1 MPKPVLAPSR
11 KRLSLSRRLLV
22 WIAGLFVTLVV
33 LTTSIQ
39 LSLEYSLEEES
50 GARDI
55 AFTLASSRDVLANA
69 LWSFDPVQIE
79 ASADLLYEHPL
90 ITAVFIES
98 EDIALNEWR
107 GPHNTWP
114 SPSQRFELNDYPDIH
129 IESIGNLINK
139 RLRFTLDI
147 VFPANGVQYPV
158 GRVEV
163 YSDVGVILG
172 KSWRNLT
179 FTAISAVLLCVILVL
194 VTAVSVRR
202 LVENRLQAM
211 QDVIATIEPEDDVFR
226 AQLLPAWLTREG
238 DEIGL
243 LAVTLNRLQVQLADR
258 SLRIKQ
264 HQQNLEQ
271 QIQQRTQQLEDTL
284 TQLRISNA
292 HKNEFLANMSHEIR
306 TPMNGIIGMAEL
318 MQDSELSATQHDY
331 LATILN
337 SAQALTTILN
347 DILDLSKIEA
357 GKLEL
362 EIIDFDLPDLVDET
376 LALFIKPAEDKGL
389 ALTVT
394 LDPDLPRRVNGDPN
408 RLRQLLLNLLGNA
421 LKFTDQGQIEV
432 RVRCTDRPNQMHFEV
447 SDTGIGISPD
457 QQSALFDA
465 FFQAHSQGHYG
476 GTGLGLAICQRLVEL
491 MNGRI
496 GFTSQPG
503 QGSTFWFDIELSQY
517 QGAPVQA
524 SAQHQEAP
532 QRPLRPA
539 HLLLVE
545 DNVVNQRVAEG
556 MLHYLGMSVVLA
568 ENGAEA
574 LARLQTEAF
583 DLVLMDCE
591 MPVMDGYEASRRI
604 RALDDEALRRV
615 PIIGLSAHAMMDHQR
630 EALQAGMDG
639 YLTKPLRRQ
648 ALAAMLARWL
658 PADQSG

>member
-1 MPKPVLAPSR
+1 MPKSPLAPSR
-11 KRLSLSRRLLV
+11 KRLPLSRRLLV
-22 WIAGLFVTLVV
+22 WIAGLFVTLVFI
-33 LTTSIQ
+33 TTGLQ

-50 GARDI
+50 GARQI
-55 AFTLASSRDVLANA
+55 AYTLEGSRDVLANA
-69 LWSFDPVQIE
+69 LWSFDPIQIR

-98 EDIALNEWR
+98 EDIALNEAR
-107 GPHNTWP
+107 GQP
-114 SPSQRFELNDYPDIH
+114 ELWSGSSRAFPLDDYPNIH
-129 IESIGNLINK
+129 IISDGKLFNK
-139 RLRFTLDI
+139 QLRFSIDI
-147 VFPANGVQYPV
+147 LYRANGFDYPV
-158 GRVEV
+158 GRVV
-163 YSDVGVILG
+163 AYSDVGTIIG
-172 KSWRNLT
+172 ESWRNLT
-179 FTAISAVLLCVILVL
+179 FTAVSALLLCIILVV

-202 LVENRLQAM
+202 LVERRLQSM
-211 QDVIATIEPEDDVFR
+211 QDILATIEPEDDVFR
-226 AQLLPAWLTREG
+226 AQLLPEWLTREG

-243 LAVTLNRLQVQLADR
+243 LAERLNRLQVQLADR

-271 QIQQRTQQLEDTL
+271 QIQQRTHELEETL
-284 TQLRISNA
+284 AQLRISNA

-318 MQDSELSATQHDY
+318 LQDSTLNPTQHDY

-362 EIIDFDLPDLVDET
+362 EVVDFDLPDLIDET

-389 ALTVT
+389 ALIVD
-394 LDPDLPRRVNGDPN
+394 LDNGLPTRVNGDPN

-421 LKFTDQGQIEV
+421 LKFTDQGHIRVHVGCTERPQEV
-432 RVRCTDRPNQMHFEV
+432 RFEV
-447 SDTGIGISPD
+447 SDTGIGIDPD
-457 QQSALFDA
+457 RQSALFDA
-465 FFQAHSQGHYG
+465 FFQAHSQGRYG
-476 GTGLGLAICQRLVEL
+476 GTGLGLAICQRLVDL

-496 GFTSQPG
+496 GFSSQLG
-503 QGSTFWFDIELSQY
+503 QGSTFWFELPLSEHL
-517 QGAPVQA
+517 GAVGVAHRPT
-524 SAQHQEAP
+524 QESL

-556 MLHYLGMSVVLA
+556 MLHHLGMTVEHAS
-568 ENGAEA
+568 NGEQA
-574 LARLQTEAF
+574 LEQLQAGHF

-591 MPVMDGYEASRRI
+591 MPIMDGYEASRRI
-604 RALDDEALRRV
+604 RALDDEQRRNT
-615 PIIGLSAHAMMDHQR
+615 PIIALSAHAMMDHQR
-630 EALQAGMDG
+630 LALQAGMDA

>member
-1 MPKPVLAPSR
+1 M
-11 KRLSLSRRLLV
+11 V

-33 LTTSIQ
+33 ITTTIQ
-39 LSLEYSLEEES
+39 LSLEYSEEEES
-50 GARDI
+50 GAREI

-69 LWSFDPVQIE
+69 LWSFDPIQIQ
-79 ASADLLYEHPL
+79 ASADLLYEHAL
-90 ITAVFIES
+90 ITAVYIIS
-98 EDIALNEWR
+98 EDISLNEWR
-107 GPHNTWP
+107 GPSRTWP
-114 SPSQRFELNDYPDIH
+114 GVSQHFELPGYPDIH
-129 IESIGNLINK
+129 VESIGNLFNK

-147 VFPANGVQYPV
+147 VFPANGVEYSV
-158 GRVEV
+158 GRAVV
-163 YSDVGVILG
+163 YSDAGIILG
-172 KSWRNLT
+172 ESLNNLVFT
-179 FTAISAVLLCVILVL
+179 VLSSILLCFILILVTAIS
-194 VTAVSVRR
+194 VRY
-202 LVENRLQAM
+202 LVENRLRAM

-226 AQLLPAWLTREG
+226 AQLLPGWLAREE

-243 LAVTLNRLQVQLADR
+243 LAVTLNRLQIQLADR

-264 HQQNLEQ
+264 HQQNLEL
-271 QIQQRTQQLEDTL
+271 QIQQRTQELEDTL

-318 MQDSELSATQHDY
+318 MQDSELNPTQHDY

-376 LALFIKPAEDKGL
+376 LALFIKPAEDKGI
-389 ALTVT
+389 ALTVS

-421 LKFTDQGQIEV
+421 LKFTDHGQIEV
-432 RVRCTDRPNQMHFEV
+432 RVRSTDRADQMHFEIR
-447 SDTGIGISPD
+447 DTGIGIRQD
-457 QQSALFDA
+457 RQNALFDA
-465 FFQAHSQGHYG
+465 FFQAHSQGRYG

-491 MNGRI
+491 MNGQI
-496 GFTSQPG
+496 GFTSQVG
-503 QGSTFWFDIELSQY
+503 QGSTFWFEIELSQH
-517 QGAPVQA
+517 QGEV
-524 SAQHQEAP
+524 AQPSSLPHPETP

-556 MLHYLGMSVVLA
+556 MLHSLGMSVVLA
-568 ENGAEA
+568 VNGEQA
-574 LARLQTEAF
+574 LNRLQSEPF

-604 RALDDEALRRV
+604 RALEDDVLRQI

-630 EALQAGMDG
+630 EALEAGMDG

-658 PADQSG
+658 PSDQSG

>member
-22 WIAGLFVTLVV
+22 WIAGLFVTLVIITIT
-33 LTTSIQ
+33 LQ

-50 GARDI
+50 GARQI
-55 AFTLASSRDVLANA
+55 AYTLSSSSDVLANA
-69 LWSFDPVQIE
+69 LWSFDPVQIN
-79 ASADLLYEHPL
+79 ASADLLYDHPL

-107 GPHNTWP
+107 GNAGDWSINHRAFN
-114 SPSQRFELNDYPDIH
+114 LNDYPGIDIV
-129 IESIGNLINK
+129 SDGRLLNK
-139 RLRFTLDI
+139 KMRFSLDI
-147 VFPANGVQYPV
+147 VFPSNGVDYPV
-158 GRVEV
+158 GRAEV
-163 YSDVGVILG
+163 YSNVGVILG
-172 KSWRNLT
+172 ESWRNLT

-194 VTAVSVRR
+194 VTAISVRR

-226 AQLLPAWLTREG
+226 AQLLPNWLAYES

-271 QIQQRTQQLEDTL
+271 QIQQRTQELEDTL

-318 MQDSELSATQHDY
+318 MQDSELSPTQHDY

-362 EIIDFDLPDLVDET
+362 EVIDFDLPDLVDET

-394 LDPDLPRRVNGDPN
+394 LDPELPRRVNGDPN

-421 LKFTDQGQIEV
+421 LKFTDQGHIEV
-432 RVRCTDRPNQMHFEV
+432 QVSCTDQPDQMHFEV
-447 SDTGIGISPD
+447 RDSGIGISPD

-465 FFQAHSQGHYG
+465 FFQAHSQGRYG

-496 GFTSQPG
+496 GFTSQLG
-503 QGSTFWFDIELSQY
+503 QGSTFWFDVELSRF
-517 QGAPVQA
+517 QGEPTQP
-524 SAQHQEAP
+524 SMPRQEAP
-532 QRPLRPA
+532 QRSLHPA

-556 MLHYLGMSVVLA
+556 MLHHLGMTTVLV
-568 ENGAEA
+568 ENGEQA
-574 LARLQTEAF
+574 LAQLQTEAF

-604 RALDDEALRRV
+604 RALDDERLRQI

-630 EALQAGMDG
+630 EALDAGMDG